1 MEKLAAWILR
11 EPASLEGLRTF
22 FFFFVARI
30 LSWLLSDGT
39 EDMEIIG
46 C

>member
-22 FFFFVARI
+22 FFFFARI
-30 LSWLLSDGT
+30 LSWLLSGGT

>member
-1 MEKLAAWILR
+1 MEKLAAGILR
-11 EPASLEGLRTF
+11 EPASLEGLF
-22 FFFFVARI
+22 FFFFARI
-30 LSWLLSDGT
+30 LSWLLSGGT